1 MFALDIENIK
11 NIAFTLVLLFTFS
24 LFLRVI
30 LIAIGQSWI
39 KTFAHTATIIFL
51 PIITYIIT
59 TVISG
64 NIALSLGMVGALS
77 IVRFRNPVKSPFELT
92 IYFTSITMGIAA
104 SVSLAW
110 LGVLMIAL
118 TSTIF
123 ALFVIDRVYDNFLN
137 KPFFQVS
144 FTEGNSMFT
153 LELSFNENI
162 PELSSSTIL
171 ISQTKD
177 KDKSDYIL
185 ASSNKSELQ
194 AICNKYN
201 DHTSLIRLQLNG

>member
-123 ALFVIDRVYDNFLN
+123 ALFVIDRAYDNFLN